1 MLRAAGLARTEDLDM
16 QNHPMPEEEQQH
28 LSGLRVLWVSHG
40 YGYGGDLMYFG
51 EIFSRFRT
59 IFPKTEIGIDEDTIY
74 KNPYDIKLTT
84 IAKFFRFPIKRLG
97 DEGQIYE
104 METVFPSPSM
114 FLELMKNPADVFVTI
129 EFTAPAL
136 FTTLVA
142 ALSKRRRLVL
152 LVESDPAPRGGSK
165 NWLVRLIKRWAVS
178 QADVIQTNNDKGK
191 RYLVEDLGAAPIKI
205 RVAPYL
211 TSRPPGPEVEIPAPK
226 GPLRVL
232 FANSIAPRKGLR
244 QLINA
249 LLRLPSATLDN
260 VALTVVGDGP
270 ERRELEL
277 AAAELNMGERL
288 QFVGRRAYSE
298 LGPYYSA
305 AEVLAV
311 PSLADYRSLAGFEGL
326 GYGLA
331 LLSSRYDGA
340 TEETIPVDGTT
351 GYVIDPLDRD
361 SFASAIEKLVGNR
374 DLVASMRRSAAD
386 LYRSAYSLERITQNL
401 RETVEAAL

>member
-1 MLRAAGLARTEDLDM
+1 
-16 QNHPMPEEEQQH
+16 MPEEEQQH

-51 EIFSRFRT
+51 EIFSRFRA
-59 IFPKTEIGIDEDTIY
+59 IFPKTEIGVDEDTIY
-74 KNPYDIKLTT
+74 KNPYDIKLTK
-84 IAKFFRFPIKRLG
+84 IAKFFRFPIKRFG

-104 METVFPSPSM
+104 METVFPSPSI
-114 FLELMKNPADVFVTI
+114 FLELIKSPADVFITI

-136 FTTLVA
+136 LTTLA
-142 ALSKRRRLVL
+142 ATISKRRRLVL

-165 NWLVRLIKRWAVS
+165 NWLVRLVKRWAVS
-178 QADVIQTNNDKGK
+178 QADIIQTNNEKGK
-191 RYLVEDLGAAPIKI
+191 RYLIEDLGAAPGKI

-211 TSRPPGPEVEIPAPK
+211 TSRPPGPEVEIPASK
-226 GPLRVL
+226 GPLRIL

-244 QLINA
+244 QLIDA
-249 LLRLPSATLDN
+249 LSRLPRATLNN

-270 ERRELEL
+270 ERAELEL
-277 AAAELNMGERL
+277 AAAQLDMGERL

-298 LGPYYSA
+298 LGAFYSA

-331 LLSSRYDGA
+331 LLSSKYDGA
-340 TEETIPVDGTT
+340 TEETIPADGTT
-351 GYVIDPLDRD
+351 GYVIDPLDGN
-361 SFASAIEKLVGNR
+361 SLAGAIEKLVENR
-374 DLVASMRRSAAD
+374 DLVASMRRSSIN

-401 RETVEAAL
+401 RKTVEAAL